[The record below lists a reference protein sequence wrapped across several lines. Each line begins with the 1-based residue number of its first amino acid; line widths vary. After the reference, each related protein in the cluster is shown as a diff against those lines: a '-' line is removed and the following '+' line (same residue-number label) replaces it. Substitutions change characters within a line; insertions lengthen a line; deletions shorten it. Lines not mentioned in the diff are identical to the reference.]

1 MTSLVKMRTYYD
13 EGHTLSKEFRIQQ
26 LKKLANGILKYEHE
40 INEALYFDLGKSVEE
55 SWATEIGLLLGE
67 IKYAI
72 KNIHLWMKPE
82 RVAGSLLTFPSSG
95 KIYKEPL
102 GVVLIIAPWNYP
114 LQLMLAPL
122 IGAIAA
128 GNCVV
133 LKPSEAAPTTEKLIE
148 KLIKEI
154 YDDHFVKVFTGEGSI
169 VVPDL
174 MNQFKFNHIF
184 YTGSTQVGKLIYQQA
199 AADLIPV
206 TLELGGKSPCIVEAD
221 ADITVTAKRIIFG
234 KFINAGQT
242 CIAPDYILVQETVKE
257 KLLTEMANAIQQ
269 FYSSDPA
276 SSSDYGKIIHA
287 KHFQRLVQF
296 LHQGKIFYGGKFD
309 ESKLFIEPTI
319 LTDISL
325 EEEIMKEEIFGPILP
340 VIPFLNTQEAIEI
353 VRKNKNPLSFYLF
366 TKDAKKEKEW
376 MQKISFGGGCI
387 NNTVWH
393 FTNKKMAFGGIGNS
407 GLGAYHGQFTFEIFS
422 HRKPVLKSSTWFD
435 PSIKYPPFK
444 GKINLLKKIFK

>member
-1 MTSLVKMRTYYD
+1 MNSLVKMKTYYD

-26 LKKLANGILKYEHE
+26 LKKLADAILKYENE
-40 INEALYFDLGKSVEE
+40 INEALYLDLGKSIEE

-72 KNIHLWMKPE
+72 KNIHRWMKPE

-133 LKPSEAAPTTEKLIE
+133 LKPSEAAPATEKLIE

-154 YDDHFVKVFTGEGSI
+154 YDDHFVRVFTGDGAI

-221 ADITVTAKRIIFG
+221 ADITVTAKRIISG

-242 CIAPDYILVQETVKE
+242 CIAPDYILVHEAVKE
-257 KLLTEMANAIQQ
+257 KLLTEMAHAIQQ

-276 SSSDYGKIIHA
+276 SSSDYGKIIHG
-287 KHFQRLVQF
+287 KHFKRLVQF
-296 LHQGKIFYGGKFD
+296 LHPGKIYFGGKFD

-319 LTDISL
+319 LTDISP
-325 EEEIMKEEIFGPILP
+325 EDDIMKEEIFGPILP
-340 VIPFLNTQEAIEI
+340 VIPFSNSQEAIEI

-376 MQKISFGGGCI
+376 LQKISFGGGCI

-393 FTNKKMAFGGIGNS
+393 FTNKKMPFGGIGNS
-407 GLGAYHGQFTFEIFS
+407 GLGAYHGQFTFETFS
-422 HRKPVLKSSTWFD
+422 HRKPILKSPTWFD
-435 PSIKYPPFK
+435 PSIKYPPYK
-444 GKINLLKKIFK
+444 GKINLLKKIFR

>member
-40 INEALYFDLGKSVEE
+40 INEVLYFDLGKSLEE

-422 HRKPVLKSSTWFD
+422 HRKPVLKSPTWFD

>member
-422 HRKPVLKSSTWFD
+422 HRKPVLKSPTWFD